1 MSQILSLF
9 SVPLYTSEISDLN
22 FNNIVKEIEK
32 LDMFQDTSGLE
43 SSTEEYL
50 IDKLPELKQGIINH
64 VNNYF
69 YNILEY
75 DESFKYYFP
84 DSWVVRTSPV
94 FKESKLHTHSNS
106 LYSGVVYLDA
116 PPGGGDILFARSQTS
131 FSPTINLLI
140 PKKNKN
146 TLNCD
151 NWVITPHTGQILIFP
166 SYIPH
171 KILSNKLD
179 ISRYSF
185 AFNILPDNYR
195 CEVVGGRVL
204 DR

>member
-9 SVPLYTSEISDLN
+9 STPIYTSEILDLN
-22 FNNIVKEIEK
+22 FDDTLNQVKK
-32 LDMFQDTSGLE
+32 LNMSLDSSGIE
-43 SSTEEYL
+43 SSSDIYL
-50 IDKLPELKQGIINH
+50 IDKLPELKKSIIDN

-69 YNILEY
+69 YNILQFE
-75 DESFKYYFP
+75 ESFKYYFP
-84 DSWVVRTSPV
+84 DSWVVKTNPD
-94 FKESKLHTHSNS
+94 FKESKLHNHSNS

-116 PPGGGDILFARSQTS
+116 PPGGGDIVFSRTQTS
-131 FSPTINLLI
+131 FSPSINLLI

-146 TLNCD
+146 IFNCD
-151 NWVITPHTGQILIFP
+151 NWVITPHTGLILIFP

-171 KILSNKLD
+171 RILFNRLD
-179 ISRYSF
+179 TPRYSF

-195 CEVVGGRVL
+195 CNSNTGRVL